1 MTARESLIGAGF
13 VLVAVEGDVEYFLNQ
28 STVRNVAHQDALGY
42 IDVNAADRRAVAK
55 DAIEYFNIVFTDVAP
70 EGRTEPPAEKWM
82 F

>member
-13 VLVAVEGDVEYFLNQ
+13 VLVAVEGDVEYLLSQ
-28 STVRNVAHQDALGY
+28 SNVRDVVHQDAPEY
-42 IDVNAADRRAVAK
+42 IDVNTAERHAVAK
-55 DAIEYFNIVFTDVAP
+55 DAIEYFNIVFIDVAP